1 MSTEAAPRHTTAIAF
16 LIAGAAVLLAMVIY
30 IAQIDFDS
38 RGITYVA
45 MCAAFVMLAR
55 TELTDVIA
63 RAAAL
68 FSALG
73 WLILAIFV
81 VIPVLPGIV
90 PSSAYFVIA
99 ASSIA
104 LGVVIVTQQQLLPS
118 ARRAMLATLT
128 ITVLYMASAFL
139 VSYFSGPVA
148 ALLTVLLGVAL
159 LITGYFLYTRR

>member
-1 MSTEAAPRHTTAIAF
+1 MSTEATPRPTTAIAF
-16 LIAGAAVLLAMVIY
+16 FIAGAAVLLAMLIF

-45 MCAAFVMLAR
+45 MCAAYVLLAR
-55 TELTDVIA
+55 TELKDVIA

-73 WLILAIFV
+73 WLILAVFA
-81 VIPVLPGIV
+81 VIPALPGIV
-90 PSSAYFVIA
+90 PSTAYFVIGA
-99 ASSIA
+99 ASIV
-104 LGVVIVTQQQLLPS
+104 LGIVTITERELLPG
-118 ARRAMLATLT
+118 ARRALLATLAV
-128 ITVLYMASAFL
+128 TVLYMASAFL

-148 ALLTVLLGVAL
+148 ALLTVLLGVSL

>member
-1 MSTEAAPRHTTAIAF
+1 MSTEAAPRQTTAIAF

-45 MCAAFVMLAR
+45 MCAAYVLLAR
-55 TELTDVIA
+55 TELKDVIA

-81 VIPVLPGIV
+81 VVPVLPGIV

-99 ASSIA
+99 ASSIV

-118 ARRAMLATLT
+118 ARRAMLASLA

-139 VSYFSGPVA
+139 VS
-148 ALLTVLLGVAL
+148 
-159 LITGYFLYTRR
+159 